1 MASDGV
7 KKMIKQMPDA
17 VPAKRQIFC
26 KKEKGA
32 SGKAQKKAGRN
43 NKPKKHT
50 KQQQPSPGIGR
61 KLIRFADTLIDK
73 SVFLVC
79 LILFLMGFY
88 GLYDSYM
95 VYQSTM
101 DNSLLKYK
109 PGYESDDSSPE
120 KEIEGNMVAWLTL
133 DDTKV
138 DYPVMQGEDNTEYLN
153 KDPYGDYALAGSIFL
168 DSRNNSEFQDA
179 YSLIYGHHMEQEM
192 MFGALD
198 RYLDEEYFRQ
208 HETGTLT
215 VGDVPYHIQLFAVLE
230 CEATEKAIFAPAEVT
245 RQETLAYIQE
255 HALFLDDSVNTEEGN
270 LLGMSTCKYP
280 DTVERTL
287 IFGILTPLET

>member
-1 MASDGV
+1 MWKANV
-7 KKMIKQMPDA
+7 PD
-17 VPAKRQIFC
+17 
-26 KKEKGA
+26 KEA
-32 SGKAQKKAGRN
+32 WILTKAQSRTFRPSIKT
-43 NKPKKHT
+43 KPKSAHRHNATGKCQDT
-50 KQQQPSPGIGR
+50 LKPKPGIGR
-61 KLIRFADTLIDK
+61 KLIRFIDQLIDK
-73 SVFLVC
+73 GVFLVC
-79 LILFLMGFY
+79 LLFFLLGFY

-109 PGYESDDSSPE
+109 PGYESDDDTPA
-120 KEIEGNMVAWLTL
+120 KEIKGNMVAWLTL

-153 KDPYGDYALAGSIFL
+153 KDPYGEYALAGSIFL
-168 DSRNNSEFQDA
+168 DSRNDSKFQDD

-198 RYLDEEYFRQ
+198 RYLDETYFKEHQ
-208 HETGTLT
+208 SGTLT
-215 VGDVPYHIQLFAVLE
+215 VGEDTYQLHIFAVLE
-230 CEATEKAIFAPAEVT
+230 CEATEDTIFAPT
-245 RQETLAYIQE
+245 ETSIQATMAYIKE
-255 HALFLDDSVNTEEGN
+255 HALFLDDSALQNTTGK

-287 IFGILTPLET
+287 VFGIMSK